1 MGAGDYVKINHR
13 DIEQQ
18 SAALAAMKNELEE
31 NFKRAQA
38 QVVSLNESGAFQGL
52 SGSSFTEEYGKWTAS
67 ITTTLQL
74 MEQFGAHLAKTSKAF
89 AEVDAAFSLK
99 G

>member
-1 MGAGDYVKINHR
+1 MGAGDYVKINHG
-13 DIEQQ
+13 DIAQQ

-38 QVVSLNESGAFQGL
+38 QVISLNESGAFQGL
-52 SGSSFTEEYGKWTAS
+52 SGSSFTEEYAKWTTS

-74 MEQFGAHLAKTSKAF
+74 MEQFGQHLGKTSKAF

>member
-1 MGAGDYVKINHR
+1 MAVGDYVKINHG

-18 SAALAAMKNELEE
+18 ATTLAAMKNELEE

-52 SGSSFTEEYGKWTAS
+52 SGSSFTEEYAKWTTS

-74 MEQFGAHLAKTSKAF
+74 MEQFGQHLGKTSKAF